1 MGRTKN
7 DLIELITKK
16 GEIVPA
22 DTRRGYYLVDTDDG
36 ATKTLSW
43 PKPYACRFSE
53 KITSAPRDTER
64 VIT

>member
-22 DTRRGYYLVDTDDG
+22 DTPRGYYLVDSGYFD
-36 ATKTLSW
+36 AKTV
-43 PKPYACRFSE
+43 RQHT
-53 KITSAPRDTER
+53 TSASIGRGSADDPQ
-64 VIT
+64 